1 MRTLTARSS
10 SLLRSRERTR
20 PSSRRTRYR
29 SSAKAKEDDGVSQLT
44 KKIMKDISLGTER
57 STGYVRN
64 GSKGAGSQTTLE
76 GLYSIDRSWSRIK
89 NGSVNNESERRVD
102 FVETIKARKFEG
114 EQAKEF
120 DVVICGGTLG
130 ILLAAVLQREKNAS
144 VCVVE
149 RGELRGREQEWNVTR
164 RELSVLVLLGILT
177 ESDLEEIILGEFNP
191 IKCGFFG
198 GIESDEI
205 ITKDVLNCGVSPSL
219 LIAKCRKS
227 FEDNGGIVYERTALN
242 KVTVFENGARL
253 DIIDNNN
260 NNNNSTKIDAR
271 IVVDCMGFASPI
283 TLQARNG
290 QKPDGVCVV
299 VGTCAKGFDPKK
311 NKSADLIKT
320 VTDIE
325 DSRQYFWEAFP
336 AELNASSSKD
346 SNDVRT
352 TYMFSYLDAK
362 PERPSISEMLDDYWK
377 LMPKYQN
384 LESINDVEIKRILFG
399 YFTTYRDSPL
409 KPLTDR
415 ILQIGDAS
423 GMQSPLSFGGLA
435 CMLRHLPRISL
446 SLVEALEYDIVD
458 QNALG
463 SINAYQPALSA
474 AWLFQRC
481 MSVQVNDKAA
491 NTNNKTFI
499 NDLMRVNFQVMQ
511 NLGDD
516 VLKPFLQDVIR
527 FKPLARTLLSMTK
540 NNIAFV
546 PKILLQAGPEP
557 IIDWFRHFI
566 CLGIYDLFEPIVEPG
581 MAFAKD
587 SPALTNR
594 QKFLS
599 RRYLEAIEYGAA
611 NDSIEKEIQR
621 RRTSS
626 SNKDQSD

>member
-1 MRTLTARSS
+1 
-10 SLLRSRERTR
+10 
-20 PSSRRTRYR
+20 
-29 SSAKAKEDDGVSQLT
+29 
-44 KKIMKDISLGTER
+44 
-57 STGYVRN
+57 
-64 GSKGAGSQTTLE
+64 
-76 GLYSIDRSWSRIK
+76 
-89 NGSVNNESERRVD
+89 
-102 FVETIKARKFEG
+102 
-114 EQAKEF
+114 
-120 DVVICGGTLG
+120 
-130 ILLAAVLQREKNAS
+130 
-144 VCVVE
+144 
-149 RGELRGREQEWNVTR
+149 
-164 RELSVLVLLGILT
+164 
-177 ESDLEEIILGEFNP
+177 
-191 IKCGFFG
+191 
-198 GIESDEI
+198 
-205 ITKDVLNCGVSPSL
+205 
-219 LIAKCRKS
+219 
-227 FEDNGGIVYERTALN
+227 
-242 KVTVFENGARL
+242 
-253 DIIDNNN
+253 
-260 NNNNSTKIDAR
+260 
-271 IVVDCMGFASPI
+271 
-283 TLQARNG
+283 
-290 QKPDGVCVV
+290 
-299 VGTCAKGFDPKK
+299 
-311 NKSADLIKT
+311 
-320 VTDIE
+320 
-325 DSRQYFWEAFP
+325 
-336 AELNASSSKD
+336 
-346 SNDVRT
+346 
-352 TYMFSYLDAK
+352 MFSYLDAK

-409 KPLTDR
+409 KPLADR

-481 MSVQVNDKAA
+481 MSVQVNDKTA

-626 SNKDQSD
+626 SNINQRD